1 MVYSLYPLHIMMLW
15 KGVFAMLVIPIRRIC
30 DAKMKQIMD
39 GYTAYSESKQVI
51 NKLKKEIEQR
61 NIPVI
66 FDYTNKGCYITPIK
80 NKEA

>member
-51 NKLKKEIEQR
+51 NKLKK
-61 NIPVI
+61 
-66 FDYTNKGCYITPIK
+66 KK
-80 NKEA
+80 SNKETYQLYSIIRTKDAI

>member
-1 MVYSLYPLHIMMLW
+1 MMLW

-51 NKLKKEIEQR
+51 NKLKKRNRTKKHTSYIRLYEQR
-61 NIPVI
+61 MLYNS
-66 FDYTNKGCYITPIK
+66 NKKQGGLI
-80 NKEA
+80 